1 MTAQTLAKS
10 GGSSGRVA
18 ALQLGRW
25 AALASGTV
33 AAVGLVLWFARF
45 AFPGGIVGWLND
57 VLVMIQYALAPPI
70 AAALHTLFRPLRP
83 RLSLF
88 ALVIGIAGMLAVVVL
103 QFLLVAGVLSFAQQ
117 VVPVSIAILVVG
129 VWLVLTGYAGRATG
143 LLPRGLLLGAL
154 AVPYFGYPIWALWLG
169 RTLRPHLDP
178 GLSGG
183 ARALPGGADA

>member
-1 MTAQTLAKS
+1 MTAQTLAKG
-10 GGSSGRVA
+10 GGSGGRVA
-18 ALQLGRW
+18 AIHLGRW

-45 AFPGGIVGWLND
+45 AFPGGRVGWLND

-143 LLPRGLLLGAL
+143 LLPRGLLMGAL

-169 RTLRPHLDP
+169 RTLRPQLDP